1 MIVIQKPQA
10 DLGALLNDGPVTRLH
25 LDGDHITLEVL
36 SGGDS
41 PHSTALE
48 VGSLRSILAHLRH
61 EPATADE
68 LEAAIATIE
77 DRLMPII
84 SLLPTRR
91 CLVTSAP
98 AVCDIAKV
106 VGVNDTHGLHL
117 DIATV
122 ERLFNRLADTA
133 YGTPAAQYGIPASRD
148 FAAALLMLRE
158 LLHHA
163 GFESVFIMG

>member
-1 MIVIQKPQA
+1 M
-10 DLGALLNDGPVTRLH
+10 NDGPINRLH
-25 LDGDHITLEVL
+25 IDGDRISLEVL
-36 SGGDS
+36 SGDDS
-41 PHSTALE
+41 PHSTAQE
-48 VGSLRSILAHLRH
+48 VGSLRSILVHLRH

-68 LEAAIATIE
+68 LEAAIAVIE
-77 DRLMPII
+77 GRLMPII
-84 SLLPTRR
+84 PLLPTHR

-106 VGVNDTHGLHL
+106 AGVNDTHGRHL

-122 ERLFNRLADTA
+122 ERLFNRLADAA
-133 YGTPAAQYGIPASRD
+133 YGTPPAQYGIPASRD

-163 GFESVFIMG
+163 GFEPVFIMG